1 MWAFQFIW
9 SLMRTCINNKS
20 TRTRSNTLGIGNGEH
35 CRRRRR
41 RVSRLVFIHYKT
53 VHYKQRAQC
62 LVMNWKEKNQSHFV
76 YTLLLVFFIV
86 FFGDRLHFHYSNW
99 FFFSRISLNASV
111 IPYKFH
117 SNKFKYLFSTW
128 IQLIFFSLFSFGWAV
143 VRFSSV
149 FELLYII
156 YSSEYWTRCY
166 S

>member
-35 CRRRRR
+35 CRRRRH
-41 RVSRLVFIHYKT
+41 RVSRLVFIHFKT

-86 FFGDRLHFHYSNW
+86 FSGDRLHFHYSNW
-99 FFFSRISLNASV
+99 FFSLVFLWMRQSFHTNFIRINSNICSV
-111 IPYKFH
+111 QV
-117 SNKFKYLFSTW
+117 W
-128 IQLIFFSLFSFGWAV
+128 IQLIFFSLFIRVGCCS
-143 VRFSSV
+143 
-149 FELLYII
+149 I
-156 YSSEYWTRCY
+156 
-166 S
+166 